1 MGVDTPDDRTGT
13 LWELAEAVYEEVER
27 ICPDPAEALRI
38 CNRVLIGIIGR
49 HVRNIELVAAPP
61 SGRCCGASA
70 QRRSSRRVHGLDL
83 SRPE

>member
-1 MGVDTPDDRTGT
+1 MGVETPDRTGT

-27 ICPDPAEALRI
+27 VCPDPAEALRI

-49 HVRNIELVAAPP
+49 HVRNIELVAGPP
-61 SGRCCGASA
+61 GRCCGGP
-70 QRRSSRRVHGLDL
+70 QGRLSRRVHGLDP